1 MKTLKYLFLSISV
14 GLLFVSAAFAQQ
26 AEKKIYK
33 NVEVEKFAIAEGVEK
48 FPDAQLDVLMAE
60 IVDELKR
67 LNKFEQVAM
76 NGAATEAASV
86 AGMQLT
92 GTITKYKP
100 GSRTARYMI
109 GFGAGMTKVKAKIKF
124 VDSENGNVLFEK
136 EIDGKV
142 VMGFFGGDKND
153 ATRGLAREIAEIA
166 KKNFT
171 DNQKTKS

>member
-1 MKTLKYLFLSISV
+1 MKVFKYLFLSISV
-14 GLLFVSAAFAQQ
+14 CLLFASAALAQQ
-26 AEKKIYK
+26 ATAEKKIYK
-33 NVEVEKFAIAEGVEK
+33 NVAVEKFTIAQGVEK
-48 FPDAQLDVLMAE
+48 FPEASLDVMMAE

-67 LNKFEQVAM
+67 LQKFEAVAL
-76 NGAATEAASV
+76 NAETATTDGIHLS
-86 AGMQLT
+86 

-124 VDSENGNVLFEK
+124 VDTATGNVLFEK

-171 DNQKTKS
+171 DNQKKK